1 MKRLPLGIQTF
12 EDIRE
17 RQLFY
22 QDKTNYIFDLLR
34 TQKYSFLSRPRRFGK
49 SLLLS
54 TIRSIYEGRKDLFEG
69 LWIENQWDWTRIR
82 PVIHIGFSSIDY
94 QNLGLESAIY
104 AELDKVANNHN
115 IVLTKESYVQR
126 FKELIE
132 KLKKEKGN
140 VVLLIDEYDKPIIDY
155 LGRKEEQAEVNR
167 GILKSFYSIIKDSDA
182 NLEFMLITGVSKFSK
197 VSIFSEL
204 NNLTD
209 LTLHHRYVALTGIT
223 QEELET
229 SFEEE
234 IKELAAYDGRTET
247 EQKAKI
253 KEWYNGYSWDGK
265 TFLYNPYS
273 LLSYFDSWEFRNFW
287 FETGTPTF
295 LLNLMQQKH
304 RVKVEE
310 VELGFA
316 ALAAFDIQRLDIYP
330 LLFQTGYLT
339 IKSKTQDG
347 LYILDY
353 PNKEVRQSMLEYL
366 IGHLRHEEYALST
379 PMVVHLQRAFDA
391 NDLERVIRLIKSIFK
406 NIPNQIFKA
415 DGEFYYH
422 SLVYLVFFYLG
433 QYIDSEVNTNNGRL
447 DCVVKTA
454 QYIYILEFK
463 FNESAA
469 VALEQIKTK
478 GYAEKYYADEREKV
492 LIGINFSQETKTV
505 ESWLTETF
513 EWK

>member
-1 MKRLPLGIQTF
+1 MKGLPLGLQTF
-12 EDIRE
+12 EEIRI
-17 RQLFY
+17 RKLYY
-22 QDKTNYIFDLLR
+22 QDKTKYIFDLLK
-34 TQKYSFLSRPRRFGK
+34 TQNYTFLSRPRRFGK

-69 LWIENQWDWTRIR
+69 LWIENQWDWTAVH
-82 PVIHIGFSSIDY
+82 PVVHIGFSSIDY
-94 QNLGLESAIY
+94 QNFGLENAINN
-104 AELDKVANNHN
+104 ELDKVANDYN
-115 IVLTKESYVQR
+115 ISLTEIGYVR
-126 FKELIE
+126 KFKELLA

-155 LGRKEEQAEVNR
+155 IGKRFEQADVNR
-167 GILKSFYSIIKDSDA
+167 NILKSFYSIIKDSDA
-182 NLEFMLITGVSKFSK
+182 NLEFMLITGVSKFIK

-209 LTLHHRYVALTGIT
+209 LTLHRRYVALTGIT
-223 QEELET
+223 QEELEI

-234 IKELAAYDGRTET
+234 IKELAIYDGRTVA
-247 EQKAKI
+247 EQKIKI

-265 TFLYNPYS
+265 TFVYNPYS
-273 LLSYFDSWEFRNFW
+273 LLSYFDSWEFRNYW

-295 LLNLMQQKH
+295 LLDIMQERQ
-304 RVKVEE
+304 RIKVEKI
-310 VELGFA
+310 ELGYA
-316 ALAAFDIQRLDIYP
+316 ALSAFDIKRLEIYP

-339 IKSKTQDG
+339 IKEKVQNG
-347 LYILDY
+347 FYILDY

-433 QYIDSEVNTNNGRL
+433 QYIESEVNTNDGRL
-447 DCVVKTA
+447 DAVVKTSNH
-454 QYIYILEFK
+454 IYILEFK

-469 VALEQIKTK
+469 AALEQIKIK
-478 GYAEKYYADEREKV
+478 GYAEKYYADERQKV
-492 LIGINFSQETKTV
+492 LVGINFSHELKTV
-505 ESWLTETF
+505 ESWLTEVF
-513 EWK
+513 E